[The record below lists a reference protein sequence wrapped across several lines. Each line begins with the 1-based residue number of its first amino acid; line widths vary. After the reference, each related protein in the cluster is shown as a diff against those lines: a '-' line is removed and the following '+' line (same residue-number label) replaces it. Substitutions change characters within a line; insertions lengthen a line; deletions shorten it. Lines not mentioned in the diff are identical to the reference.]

1 MNKDPSNSPVKNQKN
16 TMATTTA
23 PTKLSMSVFSSPEA
37 TPETIAQFLEKR
49 SAVETRLQRRVDVT
63 THGPTE
69 TTPDVNPALDAALN
83 RHELLDECTRV
94 ISWVSVRRDSGV
106 DFPAFLS
113 VPSLRLTLQ
122 QLRDIADL
130 QPVLQQLE
138 ANISAQCSEVSHMCD
153 EHNARVQRD
162 LEAAKRAVRD
172 RFKADVEQA
181 KSRGKE
187 PPSELELEALLT
199 EEETL
204 FAPKLARKCDPV
216 GVRTLLTTLKQW
228 TAFLTKERNRAIDE
242 ANAIPVTDVVEE
254 IATARA
260 AADLSDTPGSPSES
274 KSDEATDSVTVS
286 LAALP
291 DRKAELLASLNAV
304 VQHIPV
310 VSWFDGQEGNDEAKL
325 QDPSVL
331 EAEERLTKFFTNC
344 HIWLA
349 MCQAHKELL
358 VTRFVRGD
366 AINGYPVAVDTLIR
380 YGYTEAPRSRARAHA
395 RRAPMGRVSLHNTLT
410 QFIAHLEAAQAAHDE
425 DIATHKESVDE
436 AVREAH
442 NKRNGNGAPVKPG
455 ELDAIAE
462 AVRSANAQP
471 FSIAADIDST
481 LDRAREI
488 LARVETLQSA
498 ARKEVI
504 STTKTTVPKPL
515 PMEWASSASEL
526 DGW

>member
-1 MNKDPSNSPVKNQKN
+1 
-16 TMATTTA
+16 
-23 PTKLSMSVFSSPEA
+23 MSVFSSPEA
-37 TPETIAQFLEKR
+37 TPKTIAQFLEKR

-162 LEAAKRAVRD
+162 LEAAKRAVRA
-172 RFKADVEQA
+172 RFQADVEQA

-187 PPSELELEALLT
+187 PPSELELDALLT

-228 TAFLTKERNRAIDE
+228 TSFLVKERNRAIDE
-242 ANAIPVTDVVEE
+242 TNAVPVTDVVEE
-254 IATARA
+254 ITAARA
-260 AADLSDTPGSPSES
+260 AADLSEAPGSPSES
-274 KSDEATDSVTVS
+274 KGDEGTDSMTVS

-291 DRKAELLASLNAV
+291 DRKAELLASLSAIT
-304 VQHIPV
+304 QYIPV

-331 EAEERLTKFFTNC
+331 DAEERLTAFFTNC

-358 VTRFVRGD
+358 VTRFARGD

-380 YGYTEAPRSRARAHA
+380 YGYTEVPRSRARGRGG
-395 RRAPMGRVSLHNTLT
+395 RRAPVDRVSLHSTLT
-410 QFIAHLEAAQAAHDE
+410 QFIALLEAAPAAHDAA
-425 DIATHKESVDE
+425 IALHKESVDE

-455 ELDAIAE
+455 ELDAIAD

-471 FSIAADIDST
+471 FSIATDIDST